1 MTHMIK
7 RIFVFATL
15 LFGSAI
21 VAHSASALTLTPS
34 MQEVTLTPGEQ
45 TIVKV
50 ELTNETDKTIELT
63 TEVVNFTSSGETGE
77 PAFDFDAEATD
88 LATWAV
94 PERGP
99 FTLAPDESQDILVT
113 ITTPDDALPGGY
125 YAAVL
130 FNDTLGA
137 ESAGD
142 VMIES
147 KLGSLILATV
157 EGNYTSA
164 GAITE
169 FSSTTPQA
177 GGNTEFTVRF
187 KNSGDVHLK
196 PTGTLVIKNMFG
208 TEVTNATVNAEKGAV
223 LPGSVRSFDVT
234 PWLTSTSLFGK
245 YTATLTMSD
254 GAVSDTAILSYWF
267 FSTMWIGIIAGA
279 IIVIIL
285 LIVLLAKKGSHSIT
299 TPES

>member
-1 MTHMIK
+1 MIK
-7 RIFVFATL
+7 RIFLFATL

-21 VAHSASALTLTPS
+21 VAHSASALTLAPS
-34 MQEVTLTPGEQ
+34 MQEVTLTPGDQ
-45 TIVKV
+45 TVVNV
-50 ELTNETDKTIELT
+50 ELANETDKTIELT

-77 PAFDFDAEATD
+77 PAFNFDADPTD

-99 FTLAPDESQDILVT
+99 FVLAPDQTQDVLVT
-113 ITTPDDALPGGY
+113 IDTPADALPGGY

-130 FNDTLGA
+130 FNETLGQ

-157 EGNYTSA
+157 EGNYTS
-164 GAITE
+164 GGTITE

-177 GGNTEFTVRF
+177 GGSTEFTVRF
-187 KNSGDVHLK
+187 QNSGDIHLK

-208 TEVTNATVNAEKGAV
+208 TEMANATVNAENGAV
-223 LPGSVRSFDVT
+223 LPDSVRSFDVS

-254 GAVSDTAILSYWF
+254 GTVSDTAILSYWF
-267 FSTMWIGIIAGA
+267 FSTMWIAIIAGA
-279 IIVIIL
+279 AVLIIL
-285 LIVLLAKKGSHSIT
+285 IIVLLVKKGSHPTT
-299 TPES
+299 TPAS